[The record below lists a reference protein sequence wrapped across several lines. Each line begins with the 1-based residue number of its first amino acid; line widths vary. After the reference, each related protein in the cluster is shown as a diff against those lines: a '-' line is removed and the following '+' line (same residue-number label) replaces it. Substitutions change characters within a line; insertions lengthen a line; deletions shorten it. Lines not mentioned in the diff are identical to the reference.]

1 MNAADIMTTRLVTA
15 APDTPVMDLV
25 RLMVDRHVSAV
36 PIVEDG
42 KLLGVVSHDDVI
54 CALASRNGDTAPLS
68 AADRRV
74 RDAMAAALSL
84 RPWSDIA
91 SNPTIIVN
99 AGVLHLWGPVDSETD
114 RQALLELAASMPGA
128 RGVEDHMTASSHH
141 EFGGPHWPLPHHT

>member
-114 RQALLELAASMPGA
+114 RQALL
-128 RGVEDHMTASSHH
+128 
-141 EFGGPHWPLPHHT
+141 